1 MTEARKEKDS
11 DRTKRQFEKVIAAL
25 ELNDL
30 QRQFV
35 LDRWLDQQ
43 LWFEDKAHLNQRR
56 YYTLRLVTIVGGVIV
71 PALVSISVGDRDV
84 KDALAWTAFGLSLVV
99 AIAASLDGFFR
110 HGERWRSFRRVA
122 ELLKAHGWQFFE
134 LSGPYRAP
142 SHARAFPSFAAQVE
156 AVIQEDLKAFIAQGA
171 RAPGAQADA
180 PGTEARE
187 DDVPGDEEPPADE
200 KNGK

>member
-1 MTEARKEKDS
+1 MAEARKEKDS
-11 DRTKRQFEKVIAAL
+11 DREKRQFEKVIAAL

-35 LDRWLDQQ
+35 LDRWLDQL

-56 YYTLRLVTIVGGVIV
+56 YYTLRLMTIIGGVTV
-71 PALVSISVGDRDV
+71 PALVSLSVNDRDV
-84 KDALAWTAFGLSLVV
+84 ADALLWTTFGLSLVV
-99 AIAASLDGFFR
+99 AIAAALDGFFR

-142 SHARAFPSFAAQVE
+142 NHARAFPSFAAQVE
-156 AVIQEDLKAFIAQGA
+156 AVIQEDLKAFITQGA
-171 RAPGAQADA
+171 RARGGPAAASDAAQ
-180 PGTEARE
+180 E
-187 DDVPGDEEPPADE
+187 DESLEEEPRDE
-200 KNGK
+200 KDGE

>member
-1 MTEARKEKDS
+1 MAEARNERDA
-11 DRTKRQFEKVIAAL
+11 DRTKRQFEKIIAAL

-35 LDRWLDQQ
+35 LDRWLDQL

-71 PALVSISVGDRDV
+71 PALVSLSVHDRDV
-84 KDALAWTAFGLSLVV
+84 TDALTWTTFGLSLVV
-99 AIAASLDGFFR
+99 AIAAALDGFFR

-142 SHARAFPSFAAQVE
+142 THARAFPAFSAQVE

-171 RAPGAQADA
+171 RAPGAVAEA
-180 PGTEARE
+180 PGADSPEDEAPE
-187 DDVPGDEEPPADE
+187 EEPPAKE
-200 KNGK
+200 KDGE

>member
-1 MTEARKEKDS
+1 MAEARKEKDS
-11 DRTKRQFEKVIAAL
+11 DRTKRKFEKVIAAL

-35 LDRWLDQQ
+35 LDRWLDQL

-84 KDALAWTAFGLSLVV
+84 KEALAWTAFGLSLVV
-99 AIAASLDGFFR
+99 AIAAALDGFFR

-142 SHARAFPSFAAQVE
+142 SHARAFPAFAAQVE

-171 RAPGAQADA
+171 RAPGLPAEDSSEEA
-180 PGTEARE
+180 PE
-187 DDVPGDEEPPADE
+187 DDASEEEPPEGE
-200 KNGK
+200 KDGE

>member
-1 MTEARKEKDS
+1 MVEAREKDS
-11 DRTKRQFEKVIAAL
+11 DQQKRQFEQIIAAL

-35 LDRWLDQQ
+35 VNRWLDQL

-71 PALVSISVGDRDV
+71 PALVSLSVRDRDV
-84 KDALAWTAFGLSLVV
+84 AQAILWTTFGLSLVV
-99 AIAASLDGFFR
+99 AIAAALDGFFR

-142 SHARAFPSFAAQVE
+142 SHARVFPLFAAQVE

-171 RAPGAQADA
+171 RAPAPAEAQAS
-180 PGTEARE
+180 
-187 DDVPGDEEPPADE
+187 GDEAEEEDLGEEPDSRRARTR
-200 KNGK
+200 

>member
-1 MTEARKEKDS
+1 MVEARKEERDA
-11 DRTKRQFEKVIAAL
+11 DRTKRYEKIIAAL

-30 QRQFV
+30 QKQFM
-35 LDRWLDQQ
+35 LDRWLDQL

-71 PALVSISVGDRDV
+71 PALVSLSVQDRDV
-84 KDALAWTAFGLSLVV
+84 ADAVTWAAFGLSLVV
-99 AIAASLDGFFR
+99 AIAAALDGFFR

-142 SHARAFPSFAAQVE
+142 SHARAFPAFAAQVE
-156 AVIQEDLKAFIAQGA
+156 AVIQEDVKAFITQWA
-171 RAPGAQADA
+171 RAPAAGAEAPGADA
-180 PGTEARE
+180 PEDEA
-187 DDVPGDEEPPADE
+187 PEEGPPAKE
-200 KNGK
+200 